1 MKYFSCK
8 FATVD
13 TETKINILSTLSVS
27 VERDREELLAMAE
40 EWREVAVVFMLRLSL
55 APCVESLVVA
65 DRLLFLSEQGDL

>member
-13 TETKINILSTLSVS
+13 TETILSTLSVS

-40 EWREVAVVFMLRLSL
+40 EWREVAVFFMLRLSL
-55 APCVESLVVA
+55 APCVESLVVC

>member
-8 FATVD
+8 FVTVD
-13 TETKINILSTLSVS
+13 TETILSTLSVS

-40 EWREVAVVFMLRLSL
+40 EWREVAVFFMLRLSL
-55 APCVESLVVA
+55 APCVESLVVC